1 MKDIQS
7 LEDTRR
13 IDIRKVGVKNI
24 SYPVTV
30 LDKSRKT
37 QETVAI
43 VNMYVNL
50 PHQFK
55 GTHMSRFIEILN
67 RFHGRFNLETLH
79 LILQEM
85 KTRLQAEA
93 SHIEIAFPYFFTSAN
108 VHTLFRSQRYDC
120 RMIGSLEEEL
130 DLVVE
135 VEVPVPLLNAK
146 ETNTG
151 EGDGGTGFWGTVIVS
166 VRLSHFLWLED
177 LIELIENSAA
187 QPAGIGSSA
196 ETICR
201 RLGSALVGHSAFSWY
216 KVVVENVSSG
226 YTTSASVE
234 GPMATGQDFS

>member
-7 LEDTRR
+7 LQDTRR

-30 LDKSRKT
+30 LDKSKRT

-93 SHIEIAFPYFFTSAN
+93 SHIEIVFPYFFTSAN
-108 VHTLFRSQRYDC
+108 LSALFRSQRYDC

-135 VEVPVPLLNAK
+135 VEVPVPLLNGNEN
-146 ETNTG
+146 ETIN
-151 EGDGGTGFWGTVIVS
+151 GGCGAGFWGTVIVS

-187 QPAGIGSSA
+187 RPTKIKSSA

-201 RLGSALVGHSAFSWY
+201 ELGSALANHSAFSWY
-216 KVVVENVSSG
+216 KVVVENVTSG
-226 YTTSASVE
+226 YTASASVE
-234 GPMATGQDFS
+234 GPPGTDEKK

>member
-67 RFHGRFNLETLH
+67 HFHGRFNLETLH

-108 VHTLFRSQRYDC
+108 LSALLRSQRYDC

-135 VEVPVPLLNAK
+135 VEVPVPLLNVNEDEAIAA
-146 ETNTG
+146 
-151 EGDGGTGFWGTVIVS
+151 GGYAGFWGTVIVS

-187 QPAGIGSSA
+187 RPTDIKSSA

-201 RLGSALVGHSAFSWY
+201 KLGSALATHSAFSWY
-216 KVVVENVSSG
+216 KVVVENVTCG

-234 GPMATGQDFS
+234 GPMAVNEKF